1 MLLSQIHSAAAH
13 IPGGGKASFIIQ
25 YQGEPGDNISAVE
38 EGDPMLFRQV
48 ADDDALA
55 FHAGVHPFRLPA
67 GQTLRVGALF
77 AGFTGLGG
85 QDIRPHT
92 L

>member
-1 MLLSQIHSAAAH
+1 M
-13 IPGGGKASFIIQ
+13 
-25 YQGEPGDNISAVE
+25 PGDHIATVLKIQPHLLQRV
-38 EGDPMLFRQV
+38 GQ
-48 ADDDALA
+48 DDAVAL
-55 FHAGVHPFRLPA
+55 HTGVHPFRLPA